1 MPERLFIVAYIASS
15 LVDLVIGG
23 YVYSRARAQL
33 ANKVF
38 AALAGSVGLWT
49 LSVTFAHYPATS
61 SPFFVRST
69 FAAASIMV
77 LAFLTFLRVFPA
89 SPFPRDWVYRALAM
103 IGLSFVPLAFTD
115 LLVSH
120 SLAGPAGLTV
130 VYGSFYPVFGIY
142 AVTCIGLGVV
152 AVWARATHA
161 TGRMRLQLWYLL
173 IGLLVPAIGI
183 GTTNLLIP
191 LLFGASHVG
200 LYGPIFTLVFLA
212 LTAHALIRHRLM
224 NVRLILSRTLSHVIA
239 LLLFGALFVTVLTL
253 GARFLAPS
261 LNLSLPAQAALLFL
275 AALLLQPLMHNVR
288 SSLDRYLYRTPYDY
302 QRTIREATRVMGST
316 LNLPALVEHICG
328 VISRTVRPETI
339 GVYLRYPDSDGYS
352 LASRRPVHDGAPIP
366 LPQSLS
372 GASPLVSELARKQ
385 APLLQADG
393 RGVDDERTVRPAL
406 EVMSRLG
413 ADAAFPMLEGGR
425 VEGFFVLGPK
435 RSGDPYFDED
445 VDLLTTLVAQAAV
458 AIKNAQLHHRML
470 LMERERRQAERL
482 AATTALAAGI
492 AHEIKNPLVAIKTFA
507 ELLPERFT
515 DQEFRSD
522 FSKVVIREIER
533 IDELIARLR
542 ALAAPISRRSPMNLK
557 PVLDETLALLRGRME
572 QAGISVRVS
581 TDDDLPPVHADHA
594 QLKQLLLNIL
604 LNAIEAMEGGGELSV
619 LIRRQPEGEG
629 EGLILEV
636 SDTGSGIPSRLLERI
651 FDPFVTTKPEGSGLG
666 LSICRSIAD
675 AHQATIKASNNPGG
689 RGATI
694 TIQFPAASL
703 LDRSLTSA

>member
-1 MPERLFIVAYIASS
+1 MRDRFFVIAYIALS
-15 LVDLVIGG
+15 LVDLTIGA
-23 YVYSRARAQL
+23 YVYSQARAQL
-33 ANKVF
+33 TNKVF

-49 LSVTFAHYPATS
+49 LSVTFAHHPATF
-61 SPFFVRST
+61 SPLLVRST

-89 SPFPRDWVYRALAM
+89 TPFPRDWAYRALAM
-103 IGLSFVPLAFTD
+103 IGLSFVPLSYTS
-115 LLVSH
+115 LLVGH
-120 SLAGPAGLTV
+120 SVLGPDGLTV
-130 VYGSFYPVFGIY
+130 TYGSLYPLFGAY
-142 AVTCIGLGVV
+142 AVTCIGFGTV
-152 AVWARATHA
+152 AVWTKATHA
-161 TGRMRLQLWYLL
+161 TGRARLQLWYLL
-173 IGLLVPAIGI
+173 IGLLIPALGI

-191 LLFGASHVG
+191 LLFSASHVG
-200 LYGPIFTLVFLA
+200 VYGPIFTLVFLA

-224 NVRLILSRTLSHVIA
+224 NVRLILSRTLSHAIV
-239 LLLFGALFVTVLTL
+239 LLLFGALFVTVLSL
-253 GARFLAPS
+253 GARFLAPP
-261 LNLSLPAQAALLFL
+261 LHLPLPARAALLFL
-275 AALLLQPLMHNVR
+275 ATLVLQPLMHKVR
-288 SSLDRYLYRTPYDY
+288 SFLDRYLYRTPYDY
-302 QRTIREATRVMGST
+302 QRTIRDATRVMGST
-316 LNLPALVEHICG
+316 LNLPRLVEHICD

-339 GVYLRYPDSDGYS
+339 RVYLRYLDSDGYS
-352 LASRRPVHDGAPIP
+352 LASSRPAHDGAAAL
-366 LPQSLS
+366 LPQTLTST
-372 GASPLVSELARKQ
+372 SPLVAELARKR

-393 RGVDDERTVRPAL
+393 RTVDDERAVRPAL
-406 EVMSRLG
+406 EVMSCLG
-413 ADAAFPMLEGGR
+413 GDAAFPMLEDGK

-458 AIKNAQLHHRML
+458 AIKNAQLHHQML

-515 DQEFRSD
+515 DHEFRSD

-542 ALAAPISRRSPMNLK
+542 GLAAPISRRSPINLK

-572 QAGISVRVS
+572 QAGISVAIS
-581 TDDDLPPVHADHA
+581 IDDDLPPVDADHG

-604 LNAIEAMEGGGELSV
+604 LNAIEAMESGGGLSIR
-619 LIRRQPEGEG
+619 LRRQPGGE
-629 EGLILEV
+629 EGLIVQV
-636 SDTGSGIPSRLLERI
+636 SDTGSGIPNRLLDKI
-651 FDPFVTTKPEGSGLG
+651 FDPFVTTKPDGSGLG

-675 AHQATIKASNNPGG
+675 AHQATIQASNNPDG

-703 LDRSLTSA
+703 LDRSLTGA

>member
-1 MPERLFIVAYIASS
+1 MPERLFIVAYIALS
-15 LVDLVIGG
+15 LVDLAIGA

-33 ANKVF
+33 TNQVF

-49 LSVTFAHYPATS
+49 LSVTFAHYPTTS
-61 SPFFVRST
+61 SPLLVRST

-89 SPFPRDWVYRALAM
+89 TPFPRDWTYRALAM
-103 IGLSFVPLAFTD
+103 IGLLFVPLAYTG

-120 SLAGPAGLTV
+120 SETGPAGLTV
-130 VYGSFYPVFGIY
+130 TYGSLYPVFGIY
-142 AVTCIGLGVV
+142 AVICIGLGMV
-152 AVWARATHA
+152 AVWTKATHA
-161 TGRMRLQLWYLL
+161 TGRTRLQLWYLL

-191 LLFGASHVG
+191 LLFSASHVG

-239 LLLFGALFVTVLTL
+239 LLLFGALFVTILSL
-253 GARFLAPS
+253 GTRFLVP
-261 LNLSLPAQAALLFL
+261 LLHLPLPTQAALLFL
-275 AALLLQPLMHNVR
+275 AALVLQPLMHKVR
-288 SSLDRYLYRTPYDY
+288 SALDRYLYRTPYDY

-316 LNLPALVEHICG
+316 LSLPRLVEHICD

-339 GVYLRYPDSDGYS
+339 GVYLRYLDSDGYS
-352 LASRRPVHDGAPIP
+352 LASRRPAHDAAAIS
-366 LPQSLS
+366 LPHTLS
-372 GASPLVSELARKQ
+372 GTSPLVAELTRKR
-385 APLLQADG
+385 APLLQLDG
-393 RGVDDERTVRPAL
+393 RAVDDERTVRSAL
-406 EVMSRLG
+406 EVLSRLG
-413 ADAAFPMLEGGR
+413 GEAAFPMLEGGK
-425 VEGFFVLGPK
+425 VEGLFVLGPK

-445 VDLLTTLVAQAAV
+445 IDLLTTLVAQAAV

-542 ALAAPISRRSPMNLK
+542 ALAAPISRRSLMNLK

-572 QAGISVRVS
+572 QAGISVS
-581 TDDDLPPVHADHA
+581 ISIDDDLPPVHADQA

-604 LNAIEAMEGGGELSV
+604 LNAVEAMEGGGKLSIQ
-619 LIRRQPEGEG
+619 LRRQPEGEG
-629 EGLILEV
+629 EGLIV
-636 SDTGSGIPSRLLERI
+636 AISDTGSGIPSRLLEKI

-675 AHQATIKASNNPGG
+675 AHQATIKASNNAGG

-694 TIQFPAASL
+694 TVQFPAASL